1 MGKLG
6 LVMLLAALLMA
17 GSLSAL
23 WYDQLTIEATVDT
36 AELDFEFY
44 GQPIWLDACGL
55 PPGPGFFGGWD
66 WMAFPPSYE
75 EAQSGV
81 NAYING
87 ELVDGKDVGCTN
99 VSLSD
104 TDSDGDMDTMDIWL
118 NNTYPYYYTKVD
130 FEVHNNGE
138 VPIKIWRLIVRLDN
152 GSEYYF
158 YEINS
163 DVIENEGMYLDLDG
177 DGLYDVIMWWGDNF
191 GVQLEPCQRAD
202 ISFNIIVLQTA
213 KEGMTY
219 HFQLQLDAVQW
230 NEYQQ
235 GPIGG

>member
-1 MGKLG
+1 
-6 LVMLLAALLMA
+6 MLFAALLMA
-17 GSLSAL
+17 ASLSAL
-23 WYDQLTIEATVDT
+23 WYDQLAIEATVDT

-44 GQPIWLDACGL
+44 GQPIWLDSCGL
-55 PPGPGFFGGWD
+55 SPGPGFSGGWD
-66 WMAFPPSYE
+66 WMAFPPTYE

-81 NAYING
+81 NAVING
-87 ELVDGKDVGCTN
+87 EPVDGKDVGCTD

-104 TDSDGDMDTMDIWL
+104 TDGDGDMDAMDVWL
-118 NNTYPYYYTKVD
+118 NNTYPYYYTKID

-158 YEINS
+158 YEINA
-163 DVIENEGMYLDLDG
+163 DVIENEGMYLDLDS
-177 DGLYDVIMWWGDNF
+177 DGLHDIIMWWGDNF
-191 GVQLEPCQRAD
+191 GVQLEHCQRAD
-202 ISFNIIVLQTA
+202 ISLNIIVLQTA

-230 NEYQQ
+230 NEYSTS
-235 GPIGG
+235 